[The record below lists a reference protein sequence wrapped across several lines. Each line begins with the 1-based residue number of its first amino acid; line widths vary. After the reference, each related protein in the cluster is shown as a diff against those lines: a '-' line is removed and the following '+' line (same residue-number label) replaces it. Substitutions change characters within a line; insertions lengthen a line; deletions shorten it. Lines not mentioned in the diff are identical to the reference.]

1 MRRTA
6 ALLLAL
12 PLAAAACGAGGKSS
26 SVAKLAPVAY
36 VHSAAKKTA
45 AQPSEHVAISVSA
58 VAGSQQVQLNGGGD
72 FDSANRL
79 GRIHFDVNAG
89 PLASTMDGVYSGTS
103 FYLKSP
109 LVSSALPGGK
119 TWLKIDLERALKAK
133 GLDLSTLAGQ
143 DPSKSLAQ
151 LQSLGNV
158 STVGSEQVGGVVT
171 THYRGELD
179 PGKLPEAAK
188 LPQLAQAS
196 PIPYDVWIGNDDGY
210 VRKVSSRYSLQ
221 RSGTTATVSLD
232 ETFSSFGEHVDVTV
246 PPESDVYDATNLA
259 INGTGG

>member
-1 MRRTA
+1 MRRTVA
-6 ALLLAL
+6 VLLAL
-12 PLAAAACGAGGKSS
+12 PLVAAACGGGGKSS
-26 SVAKLAPVAY
+26 SVVKLTPVAY
-36 VHSAAKKTA
+36 VHSAAEKTA
-45 AQPSEHVAISVSA
+45 AQPSEHVAIAVSA
-58 VAGSQQVQLNGGGD
+58 VAGSQEVRLSGGGD

-79 GRIHFDVNAG
+79 GQIHFDVNAG
-89 PLASTMDGVYSGTS
+89 PLSSTMDGIYSGTS

-109 LVSSALPGGK
+109 LVASALPGGK
-119 TWLKIDLERALKAK
+119 TWLKVDLEQAAKAK

-158 STVGSEQVGGVVT
+158 SAVGSETIGGVAT

-179 PGKLPEAAK
+179 PSKLAGAAK
-188 LPQLAQAS
+188 LPQLATAA
-196 PIPYDVWIGNDDGY
+196 PIPYDVWIGDDDGY
-210 VRKVSSRYSLQ
+210 VRKVTSHYSLQ

-232 ETFSSFGEHVDVTV
+232 ETFSSFGEHVSVTV
-246 PPESDVYDATNLA
+246 PPATDVYDATNLA